1 MSEVSSPTIRIG
13 IDVGGTFTD
22 LFLLDEAN
30 GRVVRHKLPSTPEQP
45 HQAPIAG
52 IREIL
57 ALAGATHENVRFI
70 GLGTTVATNAILER
84 KGAKT
89 GLITTAGFR
98 DLLEIGR
105 QKRPHVYDLFALK
118 PRPLVPRDLRLEVDE
133 RVAADGSVVRELNES
148 DVETALKVFRAAG
161 VESIAVC
168 CLNSYANPAHENR
181 IRDLIHA
188 GMPDAT
194 VTISNELLTEFREYE
209 RLSSTVI
216 NAYLMPVMKRYLDQ
230 FSDQVRGLGI
240 AEPPFV
246 MSSGGGV
253 VSPGIAGDRPVD
265 LLLSGPS
272 GGVSGSIYQAGSA
285 GYENL
290 IAFDMGGTSTD
301 ICLIQNSK
309 AEIAHSRSI
318 GGLPIR
324 STMVDIHTIGAGG
337 GSIAWID
344 AGGFLKVGPQSAGAK
359 PGPACYG
366 HAGAKPTVTDANVV
380 LGRLNPEFLLA
391 GALKIDASLSAKA
404 IEDAIASRKNIPV
417 QEAAAAILAVSNM
430 NIAQAIRFVSVERG
444 LDASEFMLVAFGGAG
459 PVQAADVARELQMKV
474 LVPPGPGVMCAMGV
488 LTKDIQL
495 DASRTRLT
503 RSSLPAVEETVS
515 GIYGDLETRVVDTF
529 KGNRLPVDGL
539 IIERTVD
546 ARYVGQNF
554 ELSVAVPPGRLAAAG
569 IVEICKNFGAA
580 HKRLYG
586 YEHPGQ
592 EVEMVTF
599 RVKAMLPVAKPAL
612 ARAAPASAGRTPEPI
627 GMRKT
632 YFGTV
637 DRFVDCPVFDRAA
650 LAAGMVI
657 TGPSIIEQM
666 DTTTVIPPDFRCECD
681 IWGNLIL
688 SQIDE
693 GGEQT

>member
-1 MSEVSSPTIRIG
+1 MAEVSSPTIRIG

-22 LFLLDEAN
+22 LFLLDEAS
-30 GRVVRHKLPSTPEQP
+30 GRVVRHKLPSTPDQP
-45 HQAPIAG
+45 HLAPISG

-57 ALAGATHENVRFI
+57 ELAGATHEDVRFI

-84 KGAKT
+84 KGART

-118 PRPLVPRDLRLEVDE
+118 PTPLVPRELRLVVDE
-133 RVAADGSVVRELNES
+133 RIAADGSVVRPLNEA
-148 DVETALKVFRAAG
+148 DIDRALEVFRDAG

-188 GMPDAT
+188 GMPDVT

-216 NAYLMPVMKRYLDQ
+216 NAYLMPVMKRYLDR
-230 FSDQVRGLGI
+230 FSGQVRGLGI

-272 GGVSGSIYQAGSA
+272 GGVSGSIFQAGSA

-366 HAGAKPTVTDANVV
+366 NAGAKPTVTDANVV
-380 LGRLNPEFLLA
+380 LGRLNPGFLLG
-391 GALKIDASLSAKA
+391 GALKIDASLSARA
-404 IEDAIASRKNIPV
+404 IKEAIASRKNISV
-417 QEAAAAILAVSNM
+417 EEAAAAILAVSNM

-459 PVQAADVARELQMKV
+459 PVQAAAVARELNMKV

-495 DASRTRLT
+495 DVSRTRLT
-503 RSSLPAVEETVS
+503 RSSLPAAAETVS
-515 GIYGDLETRVVDTF
+515 ATFGDLEARVVDTF
-529 KGNRLPVDGL
+529 RGNRLPVDGL
-539 IIERTVD
+539 VIERTVD
-546 ARYVGQNF
+546 ARYAGQNF
-554 ELSVAVPPGRLAAAG
+554 ELSVAVPPGTLAGDSISA
-569 IVEICKNFGAA
+569 IRTNFGAA

-586 YEHPGQ
+586 YEHPNQ
-592 EVEMVTF
+592 DVEMVTF

-612 ARAAPASAGRTPEPI
+612 VRAASSSTGGAPPI
-627 GMRKT
+627 TGMRST
-632 YFGTV
+632 YFETV

-650 LAAGMVI
+650 LSSGTVI
-657 TGPSIIEQM
+657 TGPAIIEQM
-666 DTTTVIPPDFRCECD
+666 DTTTVIPPDLRCECD
-681 IWGNLIL
+681 EWGNLIL
-688 SQIDE
+688 SQIADA
-693 GGEQT
+693 GEPT